1 MTLALS
7 YRIRY
12 AAQPCRGELHCR
24 LSSAP
29 SDRSR
34 SAGSSN
40 VTGYRYLIQN
50 TVFAGNGSK
59 KDLDVSNESLRTT
72 SHNVTFALTLPR
84 DAFDSVITVS
94 YTHLTLPTN
103 REV

>member
-84 DAFDSVITVS
+84 DAFDSVII
-94 YTHLTLPTN
+94 LN
-103 REV
+103 RNQ